1 MRSRTEHINL
11 KWRDVELKETSTGA
25 KLLELS
31 ERATKT
37 GTGVTG
43 DTRAFAPKCS
53 KIKVQNIFDEKFCIQ
68 YNYIH
73 DKVMESILKFKIN
86 IK

>member
-11 KWRDVELKETSTGA
+11 KWGDVELKETSTGA
-25 KLLELS
+25 KFLELS
-31 ERATKT
+31 ERATKSR
-37 GTGVTG
+37 TGVTG
-43 DTRAFAPKCS
+43 DTRAFAPKMFED
-53 KIKVQNIFDEKFCIQ
+53 KGNIFDEKFCIQ

-73 DKVMESILKFKIN
+73 DKVMENILKFKIN